1 MVNCISST
9 ILTTSCCQYHPHHR
23 NPQFHNPHGE
33 KINIIYQIV
42 IMNHYYFKD
51 YRVNCVIEDSWDEND
66 YKNIKC
72 KIS

>member
-1 MVNCISST
+1 
-9 ILTTSCCQYHPHHR
+9 
-23 NPQFHNPHGE
+23 
-33 KINIIYQIV
+33 
-42 IMNHYYFKD
+42 MNHYYFKD